1 MRTKRIKVIVNPSAR
16 SGRAWKALQRASALG
31 PPPSGVQL
39 EWVESRS
46 AGHLTQLVR
55 EAQDEDLHALGIAGG
70 DGSVTHA
77 LAGITGRNRVPI
89 GLIPVGSGN
98 DFAFNCGVP
107 RTIAGAL
114 AMLTHGAPRNV
125 DLAHCGSTRRFCCV
139 AGVGLDELA
148 LRVIYGSWLPRSR
161 ALNIYAALRA
171 LVTYR
176 PPRVRMTWEGGG
188 YEGEVMFAAVTNTT
202 SYGGGFMVT
211 PGARVDDG
219 ALDICIV
226 KKTRRL
232 KLLAHFP
239 RILKGTHCELDEV
252 IIAKSNWVRIEAD
265 GAALPVPLD
274 GELGMAQT
282 PVELRCDPGG
292 LTLLGAPA
300 PLLAGSLFPNEGV
313 ARVA

>member
-16 SGRAWKALQRASALG
+16 SGR
-31 PPPSGVQL
+31 
-39 EWVESRS
+39 
-46 AGHLTQLVR
+46 TQLVR
-55 EAQDEDLHALGIAGG
+55 EAQREDLHALGLAGG
-70 DGSVTHA
+70 DGTVTHA

-98 DFAFNCGVP
+98 DFAFNCAIP
-107 RTIAGAL
+107 KTIAGAL
-114 AMLTHGAPRNV
+114 EIITHGTPRSV
-125 DLAHCGSTRRFCCV
+125 DLARCGNTRRFCCV
-139 AGVGLDELA
+139 AGVGLDEMA
-148 LRVIYGSWLPRSR
+148 LRIIYGSWLPRSK

-226 KKTRRL
+226 KRTGRL
-232 KLLAHFP
+232 KLLASFP
-239 RILKGTHCELDEV
+239 RILKGTHTELDEV
-252 IIAKSNWVRIEAD
+252 IIARSSWVRIETD
-265 GAALPVPLD
+265 GPLPVPLD

-300 PLLAGSLFPNEGV
+300 REQGV
-313 ARVA
+313 ALAV

>member
-1 MRTKRIKVIVNPSAR
+1 MGPKRIRVIVNPSAR
-16 SGRAWKALQRASALG
+16 SGRAWKALKQASA
-31 PPPSGVQL
+31 PQGVQL

-46 AGHLTQLVR
+46 ADHLTQLVR

-77 LAGITGRNRVPI
+77 LAGLEGRNRIPI
-89 GLIPVGSGN
+89 GLLPVGSGN

-107 RTIAGAL
+107 RSIERAL
-114 AMLTHGAPRNV
+114 AMLTHGTPRTV
-125 DLAHCGSTRRFCCV
+125 DLAHCGPDRRFCCV

-148 LRVIYGSWLPRSR
+148 LRIIYGSWLPRSK

-176 PPRVRMTWEGGG
+176 PPRLRITWEGGG

-211 PGARVDDG
+211 PAARIDDG
-219 ALDICIV
+219 ALDLCIV
-226 KKTRRL
+226 KRTGRVRL
-232 KLLAHFP
+232 LSSFP
-239 RILKGTHCELDEV
+239 RILSGTHGELPEV
-252 IIAKSNWVRIEAD
+252 ILARSRWVRIETD
-265 GAALPVPLD
+265 GPSLPVPLD

-282 PVELRCDPGG
+282 PVELRCDPRG
-292 LTLLGAPA
+292 LTLLGP
-300 PLLAGSLFPNEGV
+300 PVLQLAAGLPQQGV